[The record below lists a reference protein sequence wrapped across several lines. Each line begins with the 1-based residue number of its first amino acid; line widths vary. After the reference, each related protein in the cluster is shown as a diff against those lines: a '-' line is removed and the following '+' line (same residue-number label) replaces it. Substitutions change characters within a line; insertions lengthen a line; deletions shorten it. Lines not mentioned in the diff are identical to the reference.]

1 MKFKELFSKDDNN
14 KVKVFIKNK
23 YNEFLNLEMNTYNI
37 TVLVISII
45 LVSAITTPFLGI
57 PLGILAGMYIIESK
71 RRNKETTHFIVIF
84 LLKLK
89 NIRYYSVMIILTEFL
104 LALNNDFCYDSLDIL
119 IFLFLSYVQQITI
132 LIISV

>member
-57 PLGILAGMYIIESK
+57 PLGILSGMYIIESK
-71 RRNKETTHFIVIF
+71 K
-84 LLKLK
+84 KK
-89 NIRYYSVMIILTEFL
+89 
-104 LALNNDFCYDSLDIL
+104 
-119 IFLFLSYVQQITI
+119 
-132 LIISV
+132 

>member
-45 LVSAITTPFLGI
+45 LVSVITTPFLGI

-71 RRNKETTHFIVIF
+71 K
-84 LLKLK
+84 KK
-89 NIRYYSVMIILTEFL
+89 
-104 LALNNDFCYDSLDIL
+104 
-119 IFLFLSYVQQITI
+119 
-132 LIISV
+132 